1 MRCDAQVVASCA
13 QAMGMHVIGYDPVM
27 TPDAFQEVSYSP
39 SLSLLCHNAV
49 TVIEFS
55 SEIAFILD
63 FQVGILMKEDK
74 WTD

>member
-39 SLSLLCHNAV
+39 LLSLLCHNAV
-49 TVIEFS
+49 NVIKFS
-55 SEIAFILD
+55 IEIAFILD
-63 FQVGILMKEDK
+63 FQIAILIRRR
-74 WTD
+74 